1 MKSRK
6 YMKAKHK
13 TYKQELSVFS
23 KTTDRKKDKK
33 NLKILC
39 YTTIVLV
46 TTGNGQYV

>member
-1 MKSRK
+1 MKLRK
-6 YMKAKHK
+6 HMKAKHK

-23 KTTDRKKDKK
+23 ATTDRKKRK